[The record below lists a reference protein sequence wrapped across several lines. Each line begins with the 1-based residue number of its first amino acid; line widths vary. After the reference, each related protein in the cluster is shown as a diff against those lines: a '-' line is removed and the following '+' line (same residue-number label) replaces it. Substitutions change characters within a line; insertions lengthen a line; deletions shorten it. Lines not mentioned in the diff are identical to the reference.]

1 MKRNVMNNTSRTD
14 WARIDAMSDND
25 VDIAILFDL

>member
-1 MKRNVMNNTSRTD
+1 MKGNVMNNTSRTD